1 MSKGIAVAG
10 DMVMDIIKL
19 IDRFPQRHGLIHIEE
34 KTYSIGGAVNNTGRD
49 LAALDPAMP
58 VRLVGM
64 IGEDGEGDEMLRQ
77 LRLYPNIDV
86 SRVVRQ
92 GQTSFTD
99 VLTEKETRERTF
111 LFYGGANDVFDCQHV
126 DVQNLNCDL
135 FHIGYIL
142 LLAALDREDEQ
153 YGTRLARLLH
163 DVQAQGI
170 KTSVDVV
177 SEVGDRYKRLVPP
190 ALKYADYFIVN
201 EIEAGK
207 TVGIDLR
214 DQAENLLVERIPL
227 VLKRLKEMGVKEWA
241 VIHAPEGGFGLDEQ
255 GNYVQLGSLDLP
267 QGFIVGTVGA
277 GDAFCAGVLHA
288 AYKGEGMAQG
298 IRDGIAAA
306 AQSLSAAGASEAMG
320 PIEEIRALYRRMP
333 KKSI

>member
-1 MSKGIAVAG
+1 MKKGIAVAG

-19 IDRFPQRHGLIHIEE
+19 IDQFPQRHGLIHIEE
-34 KTYSIGGAVNNTGRD
+34 KSYSPGGAVCNTGRD
-49 LAALDPAMP
+49 LAALDPQMP

-64 IGEDGEGDEMLRQ
+64 VGEDAEGEEMLRQ
-77 LRLYPNIDV
+77 LRAYPNIDV
-86 SRVVRQ
+86 SRILRQ

-99 VLTEKETRERTF
+99 VLTEKDSRARTF
-111 LFYGGANDVFDCQHV
+111 LFFGGANDVFDRQHV
-126 DVQNLNCDL
+126 DVENLNCDL

-142 LLAALDREDEQ
+142 LLAALDQEDPQ
-153 YGTRLARLLH
+153 YGTRMARLLH

-177 SEVGDRYKRLVPP
+177 SEVGDRYRRLVPP
-190 ALKYADYFIVN
+190 SLKYADYFIVN

-214 DQAENLLVERIPL
+214 DAQDNLLTQRIPL
-227 VLKRLKEMGVKEWA
+227 VLNRLREMGVKEWV
-241 VIHAPEGGFGLDEQ
+241 VIHAPEGGFGLDRE
-255 GNYVQLGSLDLP
+255 GHYVALGSLDLP

-288 AYKGEGMAQG
+288 AYKGESMEQG
-298 IRDGIAAA
+298 IQDGIAAA
-306 AQSLSAAGASEAMG
+306 AQSLSAAGASEAMV
-320 PIEEIRALYRRMP
+320 PIQQVRELYQRMP
-333 KKSI
+333 KKSV

>member
-1 MSKGIAVAG
+1 MNKGIAVAG

-19 IDRFPQRHGLIHIEE
+19 IDQFPQRHELIHIEE
-34 KTYSIGGAVNNTGRD
+34 KAYSIGGAVNNTGRD
-49 LAALDPAMP
+49 LAALDPQMP

-64 IGEDGEGDEMLRQ
+64 IGTDGEGDEMLRQ
-77 LRLYPNIDV
+77 LAQYPNIDT
-86 SRVVRQ
+86 SRVLRQ

-99 VLTEKETRERTF
+99 VLTEKESRARTF
-111 LFYGGANDVFDCQHV
+111 LFYGGANDVFDCRHV
-126 DVQNLNCDL
+126 DVDHLDCGL

-142 LLAALDREDEQ
+142 LLAAMDKEDEQ
-153 YGTRLARLLH
+153 YGTRMARLLH
-163 DVQAQGI
+163 DVQARGI

-207 TVGIDLR
+207 TVGIELR
-214 DQAENLLVERIPL
+214 DQEENLLVERIPL
-227 VLKRLKEMGVKEWA
+227 VLKRLRELGVKEWA
-241 VIHAPEGGFGLDEQ
+241 VIHAPEGGFGLDRT
-255 GNYVQLGSLDLP
+255 GNYVKLGSLDLP
-267 QGFIVGTVGA
+267 KGFIVGTVGA

-288 AYKGEGMAQG
+288 AYKGETLEQG

-306 AQSLSAAGASEAMG
+306 ALSLSAAGASEAMR
-320 PIEEIRALYRRMP
+320 PIDEVRALYRRMP
-333 KKSI
+333 KKSV